1 MLADVRRVVLRG
13 DRKPWPYL
21 ADLRARVERE
31 RAKEDAAQL
40 AFKTGPGGL
49 MDVDFLAGGGLLERG
64 ARDFP
69 AFPSVAAML
78 ACTLPEERTRAL
90 LADYGALRVVEAR
103 ARWVAGRP
111 VEEIPAA
118 GEGLVAIAELSA
130 ARARA
135 RGAARPDPRAATAHP
150 RRLSGGRRRRGDRRA
165 PGLIDGSRPLRVP
178 SQRPG
183 GRMTARLA
191 YPAFDCDNHYYEALD
206 AFTRHMDPRL
216 AKKAVQWAVIDGRK
230 RLLVAERI
238 NRFIPNPTFDP
249 VAKPGCLDHFFR
261 GDNPEGL
268 DIRAAFG
275 ELEPIRPAYR
285 DREAR
290 LALMDEQGIEGCLLF
305 PTLGVGIEHPL
316 RHDADLTHATLHA
329 FNQWLDEDWGFAWR
343 ERIFAAPMLSLM
355 DVEAGRRGA
364 RVGARTR
371 RARRAPARGAR
382 ARRRGGG
389 RSAIATSIRFGR
401 A

>member
-1 MLADVRRVVLRG
+1 
-13 DRKPWPYL
+13 
-21 ADLRARVERE
+21 
-31 RAKEDAAQL
+31 
-40 AFKTGPGGL
+40 
-49 MDVDFLAGGGLLERG
+49 
-64 ARDFP
+64 
-69 AFPSVAAML
+69 
-78 ACTLPEERTRAL
+78 
-90 LADYGALRVVEAR
+90 
-103 ARWVAGRP
+103 
-111 VEEIPAA
+111 
-118 GEGLVAIAELSA
+118 
-130 ARARA
+130 
-135 RGAARPDPRAATAHP
+135 
-150 RRLSGGRRRRGDRRA
+150 
-165 PGLIDGSRPLRVP
+165 
-178 SQRPG
+178 
-183 GRMTARLA
+183 MTARLA

-249 VAKPGCLDHFFR
+249 VAKPGCLDRFFR

-290 LALMDEQGIEGCLLF
+290 LALLDAQGIEGCLLF

-329 FNQWLDEDWGFAWR
+329 FNQWLDDDWGFAWR

-355 DVEAGRRGA
+355 DLTKAIAELEWVLARDARVVLLRAAPVPGAKRRSLGDPAFDPFWARVNEAGITVAFHAGESGYGEYASHWGEREDLEA
-364 RVGARTR
+364 F
-371 RARRAPARGAR
+371 
-382 ARRRGGG
+382 GGG
-389 RSAIATSIRFGR
+389 PFRSVTQTDRSIYDALAALIVHGVFQRFPNLRVCSIENGSDWVHGLLSKLKKAERMNVRAFAEPPVEQFRRHVWVAPFYEDDVRALADEIGVDKVLLGSDFPHAEGLADPLAFLDELKDFSPADVRLVMRENGR
-401 A
+401 GLVKLRPF

>member
-1 MLADVRRVVLRG
+1 
-13 DRKPWPYL
+13 
-21 ADLRARVERE
+21 
-31 RAKEDAAQL
+31 
-40 AFKTGPGGL
+40 
-49 MDVDFLAGGGLLERG
+49 
-64 ARDFP
+64 
-69 AFPSVAAML
+69 
-78 ACTLPEERTRAL
+78 
-90 LADYGALRVVEAR
+90 
-103 ARWVAGRP
+103 
-111 VEEIPAA
+111 
-118 GEGLVAIAELSA
+118 
-130 ARARA
+130 
-135 RGAARPDPRAATAHP
+135 
-150 RRLSGGRRRRGDRRA
+150 
-165 PGLIDGSRPLRVP
+165 
-178 SQRPG
+178 
-183 GRMTARLA
+183 MTARLA

-216 AKKAVQWAVIDGRK
+216 AKKAVQWAVIDGRQ

-238 NRFIPNPTFDP
+238 HRFIPNPTFDP
-249 VAKPGCLDHFFR
+249 VAKPGCLDRFFR
-261 GDNPEGL
+261 GDNPEGF

-355 DVEAGRRGA
+355 DVRQAVTELEWVLARDARVVLLRAAPVPGAKRRSLGDRDFDSFWARVNEAGITVAFHAGESGYGEYA
-364 RVGARTR
+364 SHWGEPEDLEAF
-371 RARRAPARGAR
+371 
-382 ARRRGGG
+382 GGG
-389 RSAIATSIRFGR
+389 PFRSVTQTDRSIYDALAALIVHGVFQRFPNVRACSIENGSDWVHGLLSKLKKAERMNVRAFREPPVEVFRRHVSVAPYYEEDVSALAEAIGIENVLLGSDFPHAEGLAEPLSFLDELKDFTAADVRLVMRENGLRLVKPRPASR

>member
-1 MLADVRRVVLRG
+1 
-13 DRKPWPYL
+13 
-21 ADLRARVERE
+21 
-31 RAKEDAAQL
+31 
-40 AFKTGPGGL
+40 
-49 MDVDFLAGGGLLERG
+49 
-64 ARDFP
+64 
-69 AFPSVAAML
+69 
-78 ACTLPEERTRAL
+78 
-90 LADYGALRVVEAR
+90 
-103 ARWVAGRP
+103 
-111 VEEIPAA
+111 
-118 GEGLVAIAELSA
+118 
-130 ARARA
+130 
-135 RGAARPDPRAATAHP
+135 
-150 RRLSGGRRRRGDRRA
+150 
-165 PGLIDGSRPLRVP
+165 
-178 SQRPG
+178 
-183 GRMTARLA
+183 MTARLA

-216 AKKAVQWAVIDGRK
+216 AKRAVQWAVIDGRK

-249 VAKPGCLDHFFR
+249 VAKAGCLDRFFR

-316 RHDADLTHATLHA
+316 RHDAELTHATLHA

-355 DVEAGRRGA
+355 DVQRAVTELEWVLARDA
-364 RVGARTR
+364 RVVLL
-371 RARRAPARGAR
+371 RAAPVPG
-382 ARRRGGG
+382 ARRRSLGDRAFDPFWARVNEAGITVAFHAGESGYGEYASHWGEPENLEAFGGG
-389 RSAIATSIRFGR
+389 PFRSVTQTDRSIYDALAALIIHGVFQRFPNVRVCSIENGSEWVHSLLSKLKKAERMNVHAFLQPPIETFCRHISVAPYYEEDVR
-401 A
+401 ALADTIGIDKVLLGSDFPHAEGLADPLSFLDELKAFTPDDVRLVMRENGKRLVTHQRP